1 MGSCFYLKKNKALSW
16 AVIKV
21 MLPWEIKPS
30 EGMSG
35 FAYRETVET

>member
-1 MGSCFYLKKNKALSW
+1 MGYCFYLKKNKALSW

-21 MLPWEIKPS
+21 MLPWEIPS

-35 FAYRETVET
+35 FAYWETVET